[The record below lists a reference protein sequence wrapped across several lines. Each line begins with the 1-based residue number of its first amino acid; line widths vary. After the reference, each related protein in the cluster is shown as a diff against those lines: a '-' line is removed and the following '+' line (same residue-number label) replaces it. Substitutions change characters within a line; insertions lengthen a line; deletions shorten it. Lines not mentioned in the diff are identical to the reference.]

1 MSRVRATSTILL
13 LALATLPAESRADWI
28 VTPYAGIASNT
39 RVTFIDVV
47 GPFDNRFELRPTY
60 GAAVTWSRGGLFDFE
75 GDVGLSPGLF
85 SRRIAEV
92 EGDDFEY
99 GDNQLITMM
108 GNVKVDL
115 PWTVGRI
122 RPYGVAGAGVFQTR
136 IADPDDAFDVSGSQL
151 GFDAGGGITAAIGSR
166 LRLQVDARYFR
177 TLQGRK
183 PTDELPLAIDA
194 LSFWRTVVG
203 IGYRF

>member
-1 MSRVRATSTILL
+1 MRRIRATSTILL
-13 LALATLPAESRADWI
+13 FALATLSSEARADWI

-75 GDVGLSPGLF
+75 GDVGVSPGLF
-85 SRRIAEV
+85 SRRVAEV

-115 PWTVGRI
+115 PWTLGGM

-136 IADPDDAFDVSGSQL
+136 IADRDDAFDVSGSQL
-151 GFDAGGGITAAIGSR
+151 GFDAGGGITAAIGNR

-177 TLQGRK
+177 TLQAKK
-183 PTDELPLAIDA
+183 PADEFDLAIDA
-194 LSFWRTVVG
+194 LSFWRTAVG
-203 IGYRF
+203 IGFRF

>member
-13 LALATLPAESRADWI
+13 FALATLPSEARADWI
-28 VTPYAGIASNT
+28 VTPYAGIAWNT

-47 GPFDNRFELRPTY
+47 GPFENRFELRPTY
-60 GAAVTWSRGGLFDFE
+60 GAAVTWTKGGLFDFE

-85 SRRIAEV
+85 SRRIPEV

-99 GDNQLITMM
+99 GDNQLITIM

-115 PWTVGRI
+115 PWRIGGI
-122 RPYGVAGAGVFQTR
+122 RPYGVAGAGLFHTR
-136 IADPDDAFDVSGSQL
+136 VADPDDAFDVSGSQL
-151 GFDAGGGITAAIGSR
+151 GFDAGGGITASMGGR

-177 TLQGRK
+177 TLQPK
-183 PTDELPLAIDA
+183 HPTDELPLAIDTM
-194 LSFWRTVVG
+194 SFWRTVAG
-203 IGYRF
+203 IGFRF